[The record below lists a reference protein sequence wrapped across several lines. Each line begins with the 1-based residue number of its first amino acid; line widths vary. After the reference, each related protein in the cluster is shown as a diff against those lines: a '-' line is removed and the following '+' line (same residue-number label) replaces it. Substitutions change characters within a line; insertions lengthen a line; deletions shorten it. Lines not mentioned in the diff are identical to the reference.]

1 MSTGSVS
8 SASGSPIS
16 VTGLASGLDTKSI
29 VSALLEAERI
39 PITRLTHQQ
48 EKIADQVTVMQRIK
62 SSLLQLTF
70 AASEFKL
77 PSLFEGTQT
86 VTSSE
91 PGRVAAAVTSGA
103 GVGGY
108 EVEVTQ
114 LANSA
119 QRTFTFASP
128 EAEDTIT
135 VGGREYTL
143 KAGGTAKEL
152 ATKLNADGKGTVYA
166 AVVNGETIVLSSRTT
181 GAGGL
186 EAITV
191 SDTEEAL
198 TEQEGTAKEGKDA
211 EYKID
216 GVAGTSTTNVL
227 TAAIP
232 GISLTLSSLTSAGPV
247 TIAVQAPATNP
258 KPIEAQ
264 LQSFV
269 KLYNAT
275 VEEIQTELTT
285 RPPKNPANA
294 EELATGTLFGDRDL
308 TNLLNQMR
316 QTMYEPI
323 AGLAGEMASPTDV
336 GVSTGAAG
344 SGSPGAVSGLLVL
357 EPRKACCRR
366 AGEPRRGKADASP
379 VVDEHQQSDQH
390 ARRTGRDPGKPDQR
404 GQHAGPRNEG
414 ADHDDERNAGAA
426 PEIARTD
433 LRTTRRRHLEEQRHG
448 RLADRTVQQAG
459 REQQRLVSPLNLFGR
474 GADLRGRR

>member
-8 SASGSPIS
+8 ASSGSPIS
-16 VTGLASGLDTKSI
+16 VTGLASGLDTKAI

-39 PITRLTHQQ
+39 PITRLTSQQ

-77 PSLFEGTQT
+77 PSLFEGTQS

-166 AVVNGETIVLSSRTT
+166 AVVNGETLVLSNRTT

-275 VEEIQTELTT
+275 VEEIQKELTT
-285 RPPKNPANA
+285 RPPKNPGNA

-308 TNLLNQMR
+308 LGLLNQMR

-323 AGLAGEMASPTDV
+323 AGLAAEMASPTDV

-344 SGSPGAVSGLLVL
+344 SGGPGAVSGLLVL
-357 EPRKACCRR
+357 NPEKLAAGVQANPEAAKLMLRQWSTNINKVINTLAEPGAILESRINGDNTQVREMRVRITTMNEMLALRQR
-366 AGEPRRGKADASP
+366 ALEQTYARLEGVISKNSATGNWLTE
-379 VVDEHQQSDQH
+379 QSN
-390 ARRTGRDPGKPDQR
+390 RL
-404 GQHAGPRNEG
+404 
-414 ADHDDERNAGAA
+414 NANSKG
-426 PEIARTD
+426 
-433 LRTTRRRHLEEQRHG
+433 
-448 RLADRTVQQAG
+448 
-459 REQQRLVSPLNLFGR
+459 
-474 GADLRGRR
+474 